1 MNPARIGGYDILS
14 ELGRGSMGVV
24 YHGHDSAIGR
34 PVAIKVIRIDP
45 GMSAAE
51 SVQLRQ
57 RLIREASAA
66 GKIYHPGIVT
76 VHQLGEEGENV
87 FIVMEYV
94 EGASLDHL
102 LANNP
107 DMDRAWALDILA
119 QIAVALDYAHKSN
132 VVHRDIKPANILVR
146 TDGRVKIADF
156 GIAKI
161 TAAGASGMTGTGISL
176 GSPAYMSPEQIQAT
190 QIDGRSDQFAL
201 ATIAFLMLTRRMPFK
216 GTTAHTLMYQIVTG
230 DPFEPLP
237 GDVPI
242 FDTVRAV
249 LARALSKHPRDRY
262 PDCATFIQEL
272 TVAQGARIP
281 HSHASTEQ
289 MSAMPPPFATP
300 APSAAP
306 PPPAWTPPPAPV
318 SEAVPLLTP
327 MHTQPAA
334 QSKSWI
340 LFPIVGGLLA
350 LLMGGGLY
358 WWYSHARQGAGD
370 PSKPPEANRT
380 TPVPTGATPLL
391 TAIAA
396 GNLEQV
402 KSLISKGADVNAVSA
417 DGTTPLML
425 AAESNAPI
433 VEALLAAGAQV
444 ETQDTRGRTA
454 LYRASAEGKED
465 AMRLL
470 IDRQANVNTRAG
482 DLKTPLIEAVANGK
496 LGATQ
501 LLIDHSADVNL
512 ADSNNTTPLMF
523 AAEKDPAEI
532 VKLLLTHGA
541 KRGVKD
547 SRGRIAFQIAV
558 ENKNTAAVQL
568 LR

>member
-1 MNPARIGGYDILS
+1 MNPARIGGYEIVS

-24 YHGHDSAIGR
+24 YHANDSAIGR

-45 GMSAAE
+45 GMSAGE

-146 TDGRVKIADF
+146 SDGRVKIADF

-161 TAAGASGMTGTGISL
+161 TAAGASGMTGTGVSL

-262 PDCATFIQEL
+262 PDCATFIHEL
-272 TVAQGARIP
+272 TIAQGTAIP
-281 HSHASTEQ
+281 KSQASTEQ
-289 MSAMPPPFATP
+289 MRAVPPPAP
-300 APSAAP
+300 APPPLAAAL
-306 PPPAWTPPPAPV
+306 PPPAWTAPPESVAPVRPQPAP
-318 SEAVPLLTP
+318 
-327 MHTQPAA
+327 
-334 QSKSWI
+334 QSKSWM
-340 LFPIVGGLLA
+340 LFPILGGLLA
-350 LLMGGGLY
+350 LLLGGGLY
-358 WWYSHARQGAGD
+358 WWYSQARQGAGD
-370 PSKPPEANRT
+370 PNKPPETNRN

-396 GNLEQV
+396 GNLDQV

-470 IDRQANVNTRAG
+470 IDRQANVNTRAS

-496 LGATQ
+496 LGAAQ

-512 ADSNNTTPLMF
+512 ADANNTTPLMF

-558 ENKNTAAVQL
+558 ENKNAAAIQL